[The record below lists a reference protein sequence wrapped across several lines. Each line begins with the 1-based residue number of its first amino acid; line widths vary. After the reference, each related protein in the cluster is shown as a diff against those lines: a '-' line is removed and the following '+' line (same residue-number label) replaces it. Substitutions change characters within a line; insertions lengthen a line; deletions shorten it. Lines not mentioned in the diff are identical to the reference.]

1 MPTRSVILKKDQT
14 IYLLVA
20 SFIGDAI
27 SVVFGLIVAHWVRF
41 QSGIIPYD
49 ESWWTSSGARDF
61 QPLSSYIRLII
72 VGTVLLIC
80 TFLAMNL
87 YSDKALLRLRAN
99 FLIVTRSVLLW
110 LVAYLGLSLAINFN
124 PPISRI
130 YAILSVFT
138 TWVFILIWRFLYI
151 YFLKAFGFSCC
162 LIKRVVFFG
171 WSDSAGRLVK
181 SMQRDLGNVYSIIG
195 IISETPNRGAVSPSP
210 TLPIL
215 GDSSNLVGVL
225 RNESIDILVRVD
237 GNSTVDDLIAL
248 SSLCDREMVQF
259 KMIPTR
265 LHSMIAGLHLD
276 TISDVPI
283 LGVVDSPL
291 VDPLNR
297 MLKRSV
303 DIFGS
308 IVGLVI
314 SAPLICLFGA
324 VVYLESPG
332 PIIYRQTRTGRRGR
346 NFQILKIRSMR
357 LDAEAQGGAQWAKK
371 GDDRRLKIGA
381 LMRATNIDE
390 VPQFLNVLKGDMSLV
405 GPRPERPELIAKF
418 QYEIP
423 HYNARHTIKP
433 GMTGW
438 AQVNGLRGDTDLTE
452 RVRYDLYYIEK
463 WTLLGDFWIML
474 RTFFNRNNAY

>member
-1 MPTRSVILKKDQT
+1 VSIPFIAPKKDRSML
-14 IYLLVA
+14 LLVISMA
-20 SFIGDAI
+20 GDTI

-41 QSGIIPYD
+41 QSGMIPYD
-49 ESWWTSSGARDF
+49 ESWWTSGGARDF
-61 QPLSSYIRLII
+61 QPLSTYISLII
-72 VGTVLLIC
+72 VGTIILLF

-87 YSDKALLRLRAN
+87 YCDKALLRPRTC
-99 FLIVTRSVLLW
+99 FLIITRCVLLW
-110 LVAYLGLSLAINFN
+110 LGVYLGFSLALNFN

-130 YAILSVFT
+130 YAFLSAITSWTFV
-138 TWVFILIWRFLYI
+138 LLWRFLYSHFI
-151 YFLKAFGFSCC
+151 KVFGFSYR
-162 LIKRVVFFG
+162 LVRRVIFVG
-171 WSDSAGRLVK
+171 WSDSADRLVK
-181 SMQRDLGNVYSIIG
+181 SMQCDLGSVYSIVG
-195 IISETPNRGAVSPSP
+195 IISETPNRGALLPP
-210 TLPIL
+210 PLLPIL
-215 GDSSNLVGVL
+215 GDSSNLVRVL
-225 RNESIDILVRVD
+225 RNESIDIMIRSD

-265 LHSMIAGLHLD
+265 LHSMIAGLHLE

-283 LGVVDSPL
+283 LGVVDGPL
-291 VDPLNR
+291 ADPLNR
-297 MLKRSV
+297 TLKRSV
-303 DIFGS
+303 DIVGS
-308 IVGLVI
+308 LVGLAI
-314 SAPLICLFGA
+314 SAPLFCLFGA
-324 VVYLESPG
+324 LVYFESPG

-371 GDDRRLKIGA
+371 GDDRRLKVGA
-381 LMRATNIDE
+381 FMRATNIDE
-390 VPQFLNVLKGDMSLV
+390 VPQFWNVLKGEMSLV

-418 QYEIP
+418 QDEIP

-474 RTFFNRNNAY
+474 RTFYNRQNAY